1 LSADAIGKR
10 FLKARRRLHGR
21 DAEDPDRGVCGRYDL
36 WEIAMPYTWTCG
48 ECGAKLL
55 SAAPDP
61 PHQACPRCG
70 NELPREPDELREEE
84 DEG

>member
-1 LSADAIGKR
+1 MAGTQRIRTGASAADTTFR
-10 FLKARRRLHGR
+10 
-21 DAEDPDRGVCGRYDL
+21 
-36 WEIAMPYTWTCG
+36 EIAMPYTWTCG